1 MTTFGQALRCA
12 RRPPAQDRAGC
23 APALGSAPPSA
34 RARDTPSRRLRPN
47 TLAGYRLRVRD
58 LRVYYDVVKVPA
70 ALVLVQAIGI
80 KVRNRVM
87 IGGEEI
93 DLT

>member
-1 MTTFGQALRCA
+1 M
-12 RRPPAQDRAGC
+12 
-23 APALGSAPPSA
+23 
-34 RARDTPSRRLRPN
+34 
-47 TLAGYRLRVRD
+47 RD
-58 LRVYYDVVKVPA
+58 LRVYYDVVEVPA